1 MKVRE
6 CYDMMG
12 ADYEDVIGRLLNDD
26 RIKKFLARFVDSN
39 EFDKL
44 IRCIE
49 SKNFEEAY
57 RCAHTL
63 KGVCLNLGLKNFASS
78 SEDLCEALK
87 DGEPK
92 EDIRPLVEQVK
103 KEHQLVMDCIKNLAL
118 I

>member
-12 ADYEDVIGRLLNDD
+12 ADYEEVIGRLLNDD
-26 RIKKFLARFVDSN
+26 RIKKFLARFTDSN
-39 EFDKL
+39 DFDKL

-49 SKNFEEAY
+49 SKNFEEAF

-63 KGVCLNLGLKNFASS
+63 KGVCLNLGLTDFATSTGS
-78 SEDLCEALK
+78 LCEALR

-92 EDIRPLVEQVK
+92 EDIRPIVEQVK
-103 KEHQLVMDCIKNLAL
+103 KDHDLVMDCIKNLAL